1 MIQTN
6 EIRIG
11 NSVFYNG
18 DKNEI
23 GVITEIKQC
32 FDPLIQYVG
41 INGRQDLYYQT
52 KHIKPIPL
60 TEEWLVKFGF
70 TDDVVNV
77 LENDNFKIS
86 ISYYD
91 GWHLSYKE
99 KQGFGSSEMYLY
111 PANIDSVHSLQ
122 NLFHSFTG
130 QELTLKE

>member
-23 GVITEIKQC
+23 GVVTEIKQS
-32 FDPLIQYVG
+32 FDPIIQYVG

-70 TDDVVNV
+70 YKVESYVYDIEVAHDKN
-77 LENDNFKIS
+77 IS
-86 ISYYD
+86 LNTNEIIC
-91 GWHLSYKE
+91 
-99 KQGFGSSEMYLY
+99 FIGSGLNWEVIKY
-111 PANIDSVHSLQ
+111 PKYVHSLQ
-122 NLFHSFTG
+122 NLYFELTG
-130 QELTLKE
+130 QELTLKQ